1 MIEFIFHYDGCDTTK
16 SSKEKKNH
24 LKGKKNDA
32 SQKYLTLY
40 FNYKI
45 QKFTF
50 YL

>member
-1 MIEFIFHYDGCDTTK
+1 MMDVIQQNLLK
-16 SSKEKKNH
+16 KKKNH